1 MHTRSNAYLRYTV
14 LGFLVLF
21 LYLFQVTPRLLPS
34 IGGVLPVPLVPL
46 TIVIAM
52 REYEGAGAAFGLV
65 CGLLM
70 DITSASSMGSH
81 AILLL
86 LLGFF
91 SSLLVNSLLND
102 TLRTALLL
110 GATGTAIYC
119 ITHWIVTCVLS
130 GLQGTVGFLFHR
142 YLPVFVYTLIFLIPL
157 YYFVGWIEHRM
168 RTDK

>member
-14 LGFLVLF
+14 LGFLVLL
-21 LYLFQVTPRLLPS
+21 LYLFQVTPRMLPS
-34 IGGVLPVPLVPL
+34 IGGILPVPLVPL
-46 TIVIAM
+46 TVVIAM
-52 REYEGAGAAFGLV
+52 REYEGVGATFGLA

-70 DITSASSMGSH
+70 DVTSTSSMGFH
-81 AILLL
+81 AVLLL
-86 LLGFF
+86 LLGFL

-110 GATGTAIYC
+110 GAMGTAIYC
-119 ITHWIVTCVLS
+119 IAHWIMTYVLS
-130 GLQGTVGFLFHR
+130 GLQGAVDFLFHR

-157 YYFVGWIEHRM
+157 YFLVGWLERRM